1 MIRTSPVR
9 RALRRSGIRPMDIQI
24 HIDGGARGNPGPA
37 GAGVVLTRGDG
48 SPLLEAGYFLG
59 RMTNN
64 VAEYTALLRALESA
78 EQIGAKRLDIASDS
92 ELLVRQ
98 INGEYRVRNEGLK
111 GLFAEACDRLSRFS
125 QWRLRHVRREANAR
139 ADELANLAMDAGE
152 DVVVL
157 DRQGAV
163 NDKADQATT
172 KGATARARKSH
183 SSAVHEVHVRC
194 VQPPSEEVC
203 PSPCSSDAIY
213 AFTDVTP
220 SGICIHAAPTIL
232 QAVFAVREGSGK
244 QEVTCARKGCGA
256 RFVVQ

>member
-1 MIRTSPVR
+1 
-9 RALRRSGIRPMDIQI
+9 MDLQI

-37 GAGVVLTRGDG
+37 GAGVVLARGDG
-48 SPLLEAGYFLG
+48 SPLLEVGYYLG
-59 RMTNN
+59 RVTNN

-78 EQIGAKRLDIASDS
+78 EQMGAKRLDIASDS

-111 GLFAEACDRLSRFS
+111 DLFAEACDRLSRFS

-157 DRQGAV
+157 DRRGAGNGKSV
-163 NDKADQATT
+163 QSTT
-172 KGATARARKSH
+172 NGAAARTRKSH

-203 PSPCSSDAIY
+203 PSPCSADAIY
-213 AFTDVTP
+213 SFTNATP
-220 SGICIHAAPTIL
+220 AGICIHAAPTIL
-232 QAVFAVREGSGK
+232 QAVFAARDGSGK
-244 QEVTCARKGCGA
+244 QEVTCARKGCRA